1 MKTNLKLSLLLLAL
15 LSLPHFAHAQGTAF
29 TYQGRLTDNDA
40 PANGLYDLRFT
51 VYDAPSGG
59 NAVGSTVGVNDLGV
73 TNGLFT
79 VTLDPGANVFTGAAR
94 WLNIGVRPGASLG
107 VHTDLTPRQPLT
119 ATPYALYALTP
130 AGPQGIQ
137 GPKGN
142 PGEVGA
148 AGPTGASGPQGIQGV
163 AGVVGPV
170 GPEGLMR

>member
-1 MKTNLKLSLLLLAL
+1 MKNYFAPLLAL
-15 LSLPHFAHAQGTAF
+15 VLLAASVLSTRAQGTAF
-29 TYQGRLTDNDA
+29 TYQGRLTDNDT

-59 NAVGSTVGVNDLGV
+59 NAVGSTVEANDLGV